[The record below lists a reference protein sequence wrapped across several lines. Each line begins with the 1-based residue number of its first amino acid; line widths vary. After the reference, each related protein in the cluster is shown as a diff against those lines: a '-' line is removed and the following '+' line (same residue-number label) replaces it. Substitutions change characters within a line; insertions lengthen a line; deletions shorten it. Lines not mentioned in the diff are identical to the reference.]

1 VNEIIGFYYP
11 EFKEI
16 TIKRKWYDKKDVKVK
31 SKDGGREYEP
41 KKLVEIYEK
50 ASEIAIEKLSIINLV
65 YEVSRI

>member
-1 VNEIIGFYYP
+1 M
-11 EFKEI
+11 
-16 TIKRKWYDKKDVKVK
+16 RKWYDKKDVKVK

-50 ASEIAIEKLSIINLV
+50 ASEIAIEKLCIINLV